1 MAQITQNAIELTI
14 GRHSVLA
21 GNIAIAVP
29 TKAPTPKRIVPAK
42 EDTVPPYVDS
52 LQE

>member
-14 GRHSVLA
+14 GHSVLA